1 MVILDIRFCVVQ
13 GIVELLK
20 KGVYAGAQIKKRRY
34 WPKFVKGDQ
43 MINDMANDPY
53 GTTKGVQE
61 MMNNVFYFIFAH
73 KEPDYT
79 SMIMSTYGCL
89 MEQGK
94 LQSRR
99 MKDGAIDALI
109 RYFRAYKSNR

>member
-1 MVILDIRFCVVQ
+1 MVILDSGFCVVQ

-43 MINDMANDPY
+43 MMDDMTNDSY
-53 GTTKGVQE
+53 GTTKGVQG
-61 MMNNVFYFIFAH
+61 MMDNICYFIFAQ

-94 LQSRR
+94 QQSRR

>member
-1 MVILDIRFCVVQ
+1 MLFK
-13 GIVELLK
+13 ELLSYSRK
-20 KGVYAGAQIKKRRY
+20 ESTQERRSRNAGTGQS
-34 WPKFVKGDQ
+34 FFKGDQ

-53 GTTKGVQE
+53 RTTKGVQG
-61 MMNNVFYFIFAH
+61 MMNNVFYFIFAQ